1 MSSNALI
8 VYLLG
13 ALVLIAGIAYF
24 AFLAHMP
31 TKWIAAI
38 VIVLVG
44 IAVLALSRKM
54 GRGGAGS
61 GGAPRV

>member
-24 AFLAHMP
+24 AFLAHVP
-31 TKWIAAI
+31 TKWIAAL
-38 VIVLVG
+38 VIVFVG
-44 IAVLALSRKM
+44 VAVLALSKKM
-54 GRGGAGS
+54 GRGSAPGA
-61 GGAPRV
+61 

>member
-1 MSSNALI
+1 MTSNALI

-31 TKWIAAI
+31 TKWIAAV

-54 GRGGAGS
+54 LKGPGS
-61 GGAPRV
+61 GGAPRA